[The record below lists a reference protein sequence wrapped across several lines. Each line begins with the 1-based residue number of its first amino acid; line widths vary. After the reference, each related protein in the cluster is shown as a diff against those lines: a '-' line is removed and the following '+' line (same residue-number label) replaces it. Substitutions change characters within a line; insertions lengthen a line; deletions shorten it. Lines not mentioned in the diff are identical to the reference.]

1 MGRPPLISREQV
13 ARAALR
19 LIDDGGVERF
29 SLEQLADACGVK
41 APSLYH
47 HFADKTEILIEV
59 VRTVLL
65 EIPLFDLPP
74 TADWREW
81 LVDETVEFR
90 RALLR
95 HPGALKLVVEYFP
108 PRQLVRLFD
117 HYSTKLQ
124 EAGVPLE
131 YHFFL
136 LEATYR
142 MTMGSAL
149 CAASGNEA
157 FSIGAHVDRD
167 RDPYLFRVFSLNKWT
182 DESLFADSI
191 RLFLAGLNDE
201 ISGQPSSS
209 RGPVRSVRSGQ
220 RAASAGARSRP

>member
-13 ARAALR
+13 ARAALQ
-19 LIDDGGVERF
+19 LIDDCGVEKF

-65 EIPLFDLPP
+65 EIALFDLPP
-74 TADWREW
+74 SSDWREW
-81 LVDETVEFR
+81 LVNETVEFR

-167 RDPYLFRVFSLNKWT
+167 RDPYLYRVFSLNKWT

-191 RLFLAGLNDE
+191 RLFLAGVNE
-201 ISGQPSSS
+201 EVTGHQSRNRNATEAPRNSS
-209 RGPVRSVRSGQ
+209 RTSA
-220 RAASAGARSRP
+220 RARP